1 MINEFSNKF
10 ISEYFNEFNNKF
22 DNIKNETISLI
33 INLYSSNSLNSKK
46 NIIKEFISQQRDIF
60 FYKMWMDY
68 AKKVI
73 NNFFFFVVI
82 Y

>member
-46 NIIKEFISQQRDIF
+46 NIIKAKRYIF
-60 FYKMWMDY
+60 
-68 AKKVI
+68 
-73 NNFFFFVVI
+73 
-82 Y
+82 